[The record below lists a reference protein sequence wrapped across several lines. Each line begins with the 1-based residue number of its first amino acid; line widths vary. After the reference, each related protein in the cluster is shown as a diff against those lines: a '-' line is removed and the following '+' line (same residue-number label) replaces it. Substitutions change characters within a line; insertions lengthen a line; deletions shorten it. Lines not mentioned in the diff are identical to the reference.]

1 MAFLYFSL
9 MKETPFN
16 LSEEEKLRYR
26 LSYEERYK
34 AALKMIRIYNQ
45 LKKAKII
52 KPEIDNMIELNNI
65 KKAIISDGFFVYPK

>member
-1 MAFLYFSL
+1 

-26 LSYEERYK
+26 LSLSYEERYK

-52 KPEIDNMIELNNI
+52 KPEIDNIDRI
-65 KKAIISDGFFVYPK
+65 KLHKKSHHFRWLFCLS

>member
-1 MAFLYFSL
+1 

-26 LSYEERYK
+26 LSLSYEERYK

-52 KPEIDNMIELNNI
+52 KPEIDNIDRI
-65 KKAIISDGFFVYPK
+65 K

>member
-1 MAFLYFSL
+1 MAFIYFSL

-16 LSEEEKLRYR
+16 LSEEEKLKYR

-45 LKKAKII
+45 LKSTKII
-52 KPEIDNMIELNNI
+52 KPED
-65 KKAIISDGFFVYPK
+65 KKIINDD